1 MYGQSQIMLHLP
13 KQLNKVRVENDVALW
28 ARNTNSS
35 SIEVVMRR
43 MTSHTLLC
51 HSLSLANR
59 KINHDMTGDFVL
71 EGLSFLLSFL
81 LRDLSLDLLLVSEI
95 LFV

>member
-1 MYGQSQIMLHLP
+1 MLYLP

-35 SIEVVMRR
+35 SIKVVMRR
-43 MTSHTLLC
+43 MTNHTLLC
-51 HSLSLANR
+51 HSFSQANR
-59 KINHDMTGDFVL
+59 KINHDMTGDCVL
-71 EGLSFLLSFL
+71 KGLSFLLSFL
-81 LRDLSLDLLLVSEI
+81 LRNLPLDLLLVTEI